1 MINSTQ
7 ATPVRTRPLAPIAAL
22 FVVVTIA
29 HALLVGC
36 GGGAKEDG
44 STATETPP
52 PTETSMPDTAGGVA
66 GGDEVAAGKAIYV
79 ARCAL
84 CHGPEGKGDG
94 PAAAGLNPK
103 PRNHTDGTYMKT
115 LSDEQLIQVIH
126 TGKGAM
132 PAWGSGPTPILS
144 DAEISAVAKYVRTL
158 AK

>member
-1 MINSTQ
+1 MINSSK
-7 ATPVRTRPLAPIAAL
+7 AAPVRTRPIAPVAVL

-36 GGGAKEDG
+36 GGGAKENG
-44 STATETPP
+44 SSSETPP
-52 PTETSMPDTAGGVA
+52 PVETSTPDTSATAVA
-66 GGDEVAAGKAIYV
+66 GGDEVAAGKAIYI

-84 CHGPEGKGDG
+84 CHGNEGKGDG

-115 LSDEQLIQVIH
+115 LSDEALLQVIH

-132 PAWGSGPTPILS
+132 PAWGSILS
-144 DAEISAVAKYVRTL
+144 EAEISAVAKYVRTL

>member
-7 ATPVRTRPLAPIAAL
+7 VAPVRTRPIAPIAVL

-36 GGGAKEDG
+36 GGGAKEDT
-44 STATETPP
+44 TATETTPP
-52 PTETSMPDTAGGVA
+52 PTETTMPDTAGGAAVA
-66 GGDEVAAGKAIYV
+66 GGDEVAAGKVVYM

-94 PAAAGLNPK
+94 PASAGLNPK
-103 PRNHTDGTYMKT
+103 PRNHTDGTYMNT
-115 LSDEQLIQVIH
+115 LSDEALLKVIH

-132 PAWGSGPTPILS
+132 PAWGTILS
-144 DAEISAVAKYVRTL
+144 EAEINAVAKYVRTL